1 MGKKKKSGGIKEAV
15 LMVALAA
22 AVETIVERVISYIL
36 DYFFK

>member
-1 MGKKKKSGGIKEAV
+1 MGKKKKSGGIKETV

-36 DYFFK
+36 D